1 MKLLALAGAVAAL
14 AAPAKLDV
22 GEWTYG
28 LAAANGSLWAGGLAI
43 GDVLRVDPASGRVV
57 GRVNIGARVFNLAAA
72 PGAVWAVANISGTV
86 SRVDAR
92 TGDVTATVRV
102 GNEPYDVE
110 WGFGS
115 AWVSNAGDGTV
126 SRITGRKIVRTID
139 VGVEPNGLAAAGG
152 YIWVGDHTAGR
163 LVRIDPRTNR
173 VTARL
178 RLAGADWI
186 TAYRGSLYVSQETD
200 RVTRVD
206 MRTLEVLGR
215 VRTARNPLGSAIVG
229 GRLWVP
235 CIDANVVLVV
245 DPRTMRVVD
254 RKPGGAS
261 PIVVL
266 PAFGHV
272 WLSHTT
278 GTSIWRF

>member
-1 MKLLALAGAVAAL
+1 
-14 AAPAKLDV
+14 
-22 GEWTYG
+22 
-28 LAAANGSLWAGGLAI
+28 
-43 GDVLRVDPASGRVV
+43 
-57 GRVNIGARVFNLAAA
+57 
-72 PGAVWAVANISGTV
+72 
-86 SRVDAR
+86 
-92 TGDVTATVRV
+92 
-102 GNEPYDVE
+102 
-110 WGFGS
+110 
-115 AWVSNAGDGTV
+115 
-126 SRITGRKIVRTID
+126 
-139 VGVEPNGLAAAGG
+139 
-152 YIWVGDHTAGR
+152 
-163 LVRIDPRTNR
+163 
-173 VTARL
+173 
-178 RLAGADWI
+178 
-186 TAYRGSLYVSQETD
+186 
-200 RVTRVD
+200 